1 MKWYRFIFLLTA
13 VFLITSCAFFKPS
26 KELEIT
32 PAAKAAEIR
41 NLLTILQTKN
51 DTLKSF
57 KGIGKIQIWQNGN
70 LQIDQRVAWIGEK
83 PVKLSL
89 AVWVSGY
96 PAIKLA
102 TDGKWLY
109 YLEARDPETIF
120 RKISASDPSLKQVI
134 SISITA
140 SDIVMLL
147 AGGIPMRTFNSVD
160 LIEEKAGNGYV
171 VVLKERWRGIRE
183 KIYFDASRSQ
193 VHQLDVFD
201 RSGRLMYRA
210 KIENLQSI
218 SGYPVPFWLR
228 ITNNEGADFQLHVD
242 RYWTNVDPPAAAF
255 ILTPPE

>member
-210 KIENLQSI
+210 KIGSPSADI
-218 SGYPVPFWLR
+218 RCPF
-228 ITNNEGADFQLHVD
+228 G
-242 RYWTNVDPPAAAF
+242 
-255 ILTPPE
+255 